1 MSRSAS
7 KRRFSYEELQTPP
20 FLLSSSKPL
29 KTPSRLLRSSKE
41 IDNTFPP
48 TSGRR
53 LSSSPISTP
62 DLFGIDQFSPRWD
75 GLADICTLTPLPQ
88 APNRAVPE
96 SVSKLDEADDSSP
109 SINFQQ
115 CDSLLSSDNKR
126 FASKNSRLAHSIS
139 PMYPSKVSHDKQ
151 NSQTST
157 ELQNAPLMSTF
168 NAHFS
173 ATDLKG
179 PYNDSKAL
187 QQKSTE
193 DVLPE
198 CLKDPEAALSPVCQ
212 LKTSSPKRKRV
223 SPPSSRETL
232 HGSFHS
238 PASRSVRKFILRSI
252 PPTPSIDGS

>member
-7 KRRFSYEELQTPP
+7 KRRFSYEELQSPP
-20 FLLSSSKPL
+20 FLLSSSKPP

-41 IDNTFPP
+41 IDNTFLP

-88 APNRAVPE
+88 APNRAVPA
-96 SVSKLDEADDSSP
+96 SVSKLDEPDDSSP

-126 FASKNSRLAHSIS
+126 FASKNSRLAHCIS
-139 PMYPSKVSHDKQ
+139 PMYPSNVSDDIQ

-157 ELQNAPLMSTF
+157 ELQNVPLMSTF
-168 NAHFS
+168 NAH
-173 ATDLKG
+173 TDPKG
-179 PYNDSKAL
+179 FYNDSKAL

-193 DVLPE
+193 DVMPE
-198 CLKDPEAALSPVCQ
+198 CLKDPETSLSPVCQ

-232 HGSFHS
+232 HGSFQS
-238 PASRSVRKFILRSI
+238 PTSRSVRKFILRSI
-252 PPTPSIDGS
+252 PSTPSIDGT